1 MGALTYHPPTH
12 RSSTDNTLLDLHAL
26 ASLSQQIFAGD
37 EIDILPLLLHA
48 GGSTRGARPKVLI
61 GYNSQNRTIISGDDI
76 LPMDYA
82 PWIIKFSAREDARD
96 DHAKN
101 FSFILDASTGQWSLA
116 PAYDLTFS
124 SGPGGEHSTTV
135 AGEGRAPAYH
145 HFVEL
150 AKQYDIPTKEV
161 KSMIAEIADSK
172 ERWPEF
178 AEAAGVSEAGTNDIS
193 KYF

>member
-26 ASLSQQIFAGD
+26 ASLSQQIF
-37 EIDILPLLLHA
+37 
-48 GGSTRGARPKVLI
+48 
-61 GYNSQNRTIISGDDI
+61 
-76 LPMDYA
+76 
-82 PWIIKFSAREDARD
+82 
-96 DHAKN
+96 
-101 FSFILDASTGQWSLA
+101 
-116 PAYDLTFS
+116 
-124 SGPGGEHSTTV
+124 